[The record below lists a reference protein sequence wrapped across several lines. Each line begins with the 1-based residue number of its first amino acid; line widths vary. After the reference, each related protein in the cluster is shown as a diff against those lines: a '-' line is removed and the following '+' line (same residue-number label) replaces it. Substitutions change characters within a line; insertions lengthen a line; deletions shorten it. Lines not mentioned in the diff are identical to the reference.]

1 MNDNNDA
8 NEGRRSFLNNV
19 GGLAI
24 GGLVGPALM
33 GAKTAKPDATAA
45 GMSNEYNERTAQR
58 SLDALE
64 SAYGVHKGQRRN
76 HTKGIGIVG
85 HFTGTPEA
93 QKYSQSLLFRGTPTE
108 VIGRFSLAGGD
119 PESADTERSA
129 RGVGLQFRL
138 SDGSLQHMTMLHTP
152 MFFATMPQTFIDKF
166 FALTPDPKT
175 GKPDPA
181 VFQKFVS
188 THPDNAGQAHYLG
201 THNPTASYGNCP
213 FFGIHTFYFVNRNGD
228 RTMVRWRFEPRDGVV
243 NLTDAELK
251 TKGPNF
257 LHEALNERIKK
268 GPIEWDMMVT
278 LGEEGDSVT
287 NPTVLWPASRREFRA
302 GTLTI
307 HSVMDQEVAPS
318 YGINYDP
325 LVMAAGIEP
334 SDDPILLFRSQS
346 YGLSYSRR
354 LRDV

>member
-1 MNDNNDA
+1 MKDNHEAD
-8 NEGRRSFLNNV
+8 ESRRSFINNV
-19 GGLAI
+19 GGLAL
-24 GGLVGPALM
+24 GGLVAPALI
-33 GAKTAKPDATAA
+33 ASRPAHANDTAP
-45 GMSNEYNERTAQR
+45 GMSDEYNERTAQR
-58 SLDALE
+58 SLDSLE
-64 SAYGVHKGQRRN
+64 SAYGIHPAQRRN
-76 HTKGIGIVG
+76 HTKGIGFIG
-85 HFTGTPEA
+85 QFTGTSEA
-93 QKYSQSLLFRGTPTE
+93 RRYSRSLLFRGAPTE

-119 PESADTERSA
+119 PDAADTERST

-181 VFQKFVS
+181 VFKKFLD
-188 THPDNAGQAHYLG
+188 THPDNAAQAHYLAQN
-201 THNPTASYGNCP
+201 NPTASFANCP
-213 FFGIHTFYFVNRNGD
+213 FFGIHTFYFINEAGD
-228 RTMVRWRFEPRDGVV
+228 RTMVRWRFQPKDGVV
-243 NLTDAELK
+243 NLTDAELE

-257 LHEALNERIKK
+257 LHDALKERIKK

-278 LGEEGDSVT
+278 LGEPGDSVT
-287 NPTVLWPASRREFRA
+287 NPTVLWPTERREFRA

-307 HSVMDQEVAPS
+307 HSVMDQEKAPS

-325 LVMAAGIEP
+325 LVMAEGITA

-354 LRDV
+354 LRHV